1 MTSKISSTE
10 SPKKESVMFQNIKI
24 TTKLYASFA
33 LMIAFMIIVGLFAM
47 FQMHTL
53 SELTTELY
61 NHPLTVSNAVRDVNI
76 NIIKMHHSMK
86 EVVLASDD
94 ASLEAAV
101 QTINSYEKQVYDNI
115 DVISARF
122 LGDKQDVEA
131 LKKRV
136 IEWKPIRDDIIALM
150 RQDKRDEAAAIT
162 KGAQHVAN
170 LEAAMKKLTEFTN
183 RKAEEFLE
191 NAKGEESKLKIWVY
205 VLMGIVMLIGGW
217 IAFFMSH
224 TITHSLNLAIGIA
237 NAITTGNLNN
247 QIEFNTKTETGQL
260 LQTLDRMQTQ
270 LRERLDELDKTQIQL
285 RERIEEEKRIADEA
299 LRINRALDSVYTSVL
314 IVDFNYQIIYLN
326 SAAQSLFKIEQE
338 KIRTEL
344 PHFDANHL
352 LGASID
358 VFYNNP
364 AQQRQLFARVTNTHL
379 STLNIGGLTIDTT
392 ITPVINTSGERLGTV
407 FEFND
412 RTQQVATEQEINAV
426 IHAASEGHFKK
437 RINLEN
443 KTSFFKTFSESL
455 NQIMAFNQDMIKDI
469 MQMFAALAQGNLTQ
483 TIENNYA
490 GAFEQLKN
498 DANATTKRLTEIITK
513 IKNMADIV
521 NNAAEEISQGNIS
534 LSQRTEQQAA
544 SLQQTAASME
554 QMTSTVQQTADNT
567 KQATQLALSAKERA
581 EKGGKVIGTTIRA
594 MTEISNSS
602 QKVTEIIE
610 VINDIAF
617 QTNLLALN
625 AAVEAARAGEQ
636 GRGFAVVASEVRN
649 LAQRSAAAAKEIKGL
664 IQDSVTK
671 VEEGTKLANQSGQTL
686 EEIVLA
692 VKKVTDI
699 ITEIA
704 AASQEQSSGIHQV
717 NKAVMQMDEMTQQN
731 AALVEEA
738 ATASAT
744 MKEQALS
751 LKEQVAFFF
760 VGEQVRP
767 QNTKP
772 KITAEKIATSH
783 QILSDEDEEWQDF

>member
-1 MTSKISSTE
+1 
-10 SPKKESVMFQNIKI
+10 MFQNVKI
-24 TTKLYASFA
+24 TTRLYASFA

-47 FQMHTL
+47 FQMQTL
-53 SELTTELY
+53 SKLTTKLY
-61 NHPLTVSNAVRDVNI
+61 NHPLTVSNAVRDINI
-76 NIIKMHHSMK
+76 NIIKMHRCMK
-86 EVVLASDD
+86 DVALASDD
-94 ASLEAAV
+94 ASLEAAI
-101 QTINSYEKQVYDNI
+101 QAINSYEKQVYDNI

-136 IEWKPIRDDIIALM
+136 IEWKPIRDEVIALM
-150 RQDKRDEAAAIT
+150 KQDKRDEAAAIT
-162 KGAQHVAN
+162 KGKGAQHVAN
-170 LEAAMKKLTEFTN
+170 LDAAMKKLTEFAN
-183 RKAEEFLE
+183 RKADDFLE
-191 NAKGEESKLKIWVY
+191 NAKAQESKLKRWVY
-205 VLMGIVMLIGGW
+205 AVMGIVILIGGW
-217 IAFFMSH
+217 IAFFMSR

-237 NAITTGNLNN
+237 NAIATGNLNN

-314 IVDFNYQIIYLN
+314 IVDFNYQIIYIN
-326 SAAQSLFKIEQE
+326 SAAQSLFKKEQE
-338 KIRTEL
+338 KISTKL

-364 AQQRQLFARVTNTHL
+364 AQQRQLFAGLTNSHL

-407 FEFND
+407 FEFKD
-412 RTQQVATEQEINAV
+412 RTQEVATEQEINAV

-443 KTSFFKTFSESL
+443 KTGFFKTFSESL

-469 MQMFAALAQGNLTQ
+469 MRLLSALAQGDLSQ
-483 TIENNYA
+483 TIENNNYV
-490 GAFEQLKN
+490 GAFEQLKE
-498 DANATTKRLTEIITK
+498 DANATVSRLTEIMTEISRSTE
-513 IKNMADIV
+513 IV
-521 NNAAEEISQGNIS
+521 ATATEEISQGNIS

-544 SLQQTAASME
+544 SLEETAASME
-554 QMTSTVQQTADNT
+554 QMTSTVQQSADNA
-567 KQATQLALSAKERA
+567 KEATQLAISAKERA
-581 EKGGKVIGTTIRA
+581 EKGGEIVGATINA

-602 QKVTEIIE
+602 KKVADIIG
-610 VINDIAF
+610 VINEIAF

-625 AAVEAARAGEQ
+625 AAVEAARAGDQ

-692 VKKVTDI
+692 VKKVSDI

-717 NKAVMQMDEMTQQN
+717 NKAIVQMDEMTQQN

-738 ATASAT
+738 ATASGA
-744 MKEQALS
+744 MKEQAQS

-767 QNTKP
+767 QNTKS
-772 KITAEKIATSH
+772 KITAADKIATSH
-783 QILSDEDEEWQDF
+783 KIHYDENDEWQDF

>member
-1 MTSKISSTE
+1 
-10 SPKKESVMFQNIKI
+10 MFQNVKI
-24 TTKLYASFA
+24 TIRLYASFA

-47 FQMHTL
+47 FQMQTL
-53 SELTTELY
+53 SKLTTKLY

-76 NIIKMHHSMK
+76 NIIKMHRSMK
-86 EVVLASDD
+86 DVALASDD

-101 QTINSYEKQVYDNI
+101 QAVNSYEKQVYDNL

-136 IEWKPIRDDIIALM
+136 IEWKPIRDEVIALM

-170 LEAAMKKLTEFTN
+170 LEATMKKLTEFTN
-183 RKAEEFLE
+183 RKADDFLE
-191 NAKGEESKLKIWVY
+191 NAKAQESKLKIWVY
-205 VLMGIVMLIGGW
+205 AVMGIVILIGGW
-217 IAFFMSH
+217 IAFFMSR

-237 NAITTGNLNN
+237 NAIATGNLNN

-326 SAAQSLFKIEQE
+326 SAAQSLFKKEQE
-338 KIRTEL
+338 KMGTKL

-364 AQQRQLFARVTNTHL
+364 AQQRQLFAGLTNSHL

-443 KTSFFKTFSESL
+443 KTGFFKTFSESI

-469 MQMFAALAQGNLTQ
+469 MRLLSALAQGDLSQ
-483 TIENNYA
+483 TIENNNYV
-490 GAFEQLKN
+490 GAFEQLKE
-498 DANATTKRLTEIITK
+498 DANATVSRLTEIMTEISRS
-513 IKNMADIV
+513 AEIV
-521 NNAAEEISQGNIS
+521 ATATEEISQGNLS

-544 SLQQTAASME
+544 SLEETAASME

-567 KQATQLALSAKERA
+567 KQATQLAFSARERA
-581 EKGGKVIGTTIRA
+581 EKGGEIVGATINA

-602 QKVTEIIE
+602 KKVADIIG
-610 VINDIAF
+610 VIDEIAF

-625 AAVEAARAGEQ
+625 AAVEAARAGDQ

-686 EEIVLA
+686 EEIVLS

-717 NKAVMQMDEMTQQN
+717 NKAIVQMDEMTQQN

-738 ATASAT
+738 ATASGA
-744 MKEQALS
+744 MKEQAQS

-767 QNTKP
+767 QNTKS
-772 KITAEKIATSH
+772 KITTEKIATSH
-783 QILSDEDEEWQDF
+783 KIHYDENDEWQDF